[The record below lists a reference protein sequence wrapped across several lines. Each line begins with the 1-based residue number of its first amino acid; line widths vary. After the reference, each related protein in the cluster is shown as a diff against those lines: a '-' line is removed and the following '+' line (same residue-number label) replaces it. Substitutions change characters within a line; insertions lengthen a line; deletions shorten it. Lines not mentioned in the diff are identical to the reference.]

1 MTATRSRRD
10 RTAKGRRPGSALRAG
25 IGTVVAASA
34 APYGYTLTIWSSGA
48 VLIDCRGKP
57 SVGDAFLF
65 LAGAVLGFSVL
76 GLLAQGPPA
85 NRGSIDRRRDRVI
98 AGALDWAAVGA
109 AVGAVALVAKVPGW
123 VVWPLGSFVG
133 TVLYLAGAGLQ
144 LGLVAANE
152 ETLANRVSGDG
163 GEIGRL
169 RATGVSSGDR
179 SSPRPPRRTCP
190 ARSSSSPAASD
201 GGQVDTDRDDP

>member
-1 MTATRSRRD
+1 MTANRSRRD

-34 APYGYTLTIWSSGA
+34 APYGYTLTIWSCGA

-57 SVGDAFLF
+57 SVGDVFMF
-65 LAGAVLGFSVL
+65 LAGAVLGFSAL
-76 GLLAQGPPA
+76 GLLAQGPLA
-85 NRGSIDRRRDRVI
+85 KRRTIDRRRDRVI

-123 VVWPLGSFVG
+123 VAWPLGSFVG

-152 ETLANRVSGDG
+152 ETLANRLCGEG
-163 GEIGRL
+163 GEIGRSP
-169 RATGVSSGDR
+169 ATGVSGGDR
-179 SSPRPPRRTCP
+179 SSPSGLAGRAQPGAHPAPPRAT
-190 ARSSSSPAASD
+190 A
-201 GGQVDTDRDDP
+201 DR